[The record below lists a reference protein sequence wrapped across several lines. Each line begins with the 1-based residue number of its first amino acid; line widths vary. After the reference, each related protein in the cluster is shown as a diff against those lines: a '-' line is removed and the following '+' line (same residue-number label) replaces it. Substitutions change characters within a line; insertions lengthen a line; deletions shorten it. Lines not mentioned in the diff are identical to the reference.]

1 MTRIELERM
10 ADLDES
16 MEALKLRKRI
26 LFERRTDIAVHY
38 SDTPGAH
45 MYNDQLAEYVA
56 KIEEL
61 EAEYSNLILEH
72 GELYIRFARALEYL
86 KLRERQ
92 VVKLKYEKRYGWK
105 KVASTMY
112 YSESRVK
119 AIHWAALEKIRDF

>member
-92 VVKLKYEKRYGWK
+92 VLKLKYEKRYGWK

-119 AIHWAALEKIRDF
+119 AIHRAALEKIRDF

>member
-10 ADLDES
+10 ADLDET
-16 MEALKLRKRI
+16 MESLKLRKQM

-38 SDTPGAH
+38 SEAPGAH
-45 MYNDQLAEYVA
+45 SYNDQLAEYVA
-56 KIEEL
+56 RISEL
-61 EAEYSNLILEH
+61 EEEYSDLILEH

-92 VVKLKYEKRYGWK
+92 VLKLKYEKRYGWK
-105 KVASTMY
+105 KVARTMY

-119 AIHWAALEKIRDF
+119 AIHKSALEKIRDF